1 MAWLIFAFSGPI
13 LWAASTHIDKYLLER
28 YFKNESVAVLMVFT
42 SIIGVVMLPFIWF
55 YQPTVIALSLQS
67 MIVIAVSG
75 ILYMGAMY
83 FYLQALQSEEASTVA
98 PFFHATGLFG
108 IILGYLVL
116 GEALS
121 RGQITGGLFIIAGSI
136 ILSLYFGHRKR
147 KIKTRLVL
155 TMLGCALALALS
167 SLIFKIFAVQDEFWP
182 TTFWNFVGQAIFS
195 IILMAVTANRKHFFN
210 MLRKNTAA
218 VLSVNGVNELIN
230 LGGGLGT
237 RYALLLAPLGIV
249 QAISSTTSFF
259 VLLFGVLL
267 TLFFPKLGRE
277 ELSRTTLL
285 QKSIAIIFIVVG
297 VILINK

>member
-13 LWAASTHIDKYLLER
+13 LWAASTHIDKYLVER
-28 YFKNESVAVLMVFT
+28 YFKNGSVAVLMVFT
-42 SIIGVVMLPFIWF
+42 SIIGVIALPFIWF
-55 YQPTVIALSLQS
+55 YQPTVIALSLQA

-75 ILYMGAMY
+75 ILYMAAMY

-98 PFFHATGLFG
+98 PFFQATGLFG

-121 RGQITGGLFIIAGSI
+121 RGQIMGGLFIIAGSV
-136 ILSLYFGHRKR
+136 ILSLYFGRRKR

-155 TMLGCALALALS
+155 TMLACALALALS

-182 TTFWNFVGQAIFS
+182 TTFWNFVGQAIFG